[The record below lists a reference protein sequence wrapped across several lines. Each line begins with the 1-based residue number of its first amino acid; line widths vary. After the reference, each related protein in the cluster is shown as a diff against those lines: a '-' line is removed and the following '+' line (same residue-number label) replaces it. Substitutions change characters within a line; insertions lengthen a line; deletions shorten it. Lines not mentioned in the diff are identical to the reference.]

1 MLNLE
6 ARVCEVQAQ
15 IQSLKHKT
23 YKAVDKGQESLDFT
37 GGEQSDLVERI
48 MLCETEKSIKWNVS
62 THQSIY
68 S

>member
-6 ARVCEVQAQ
+6 ARVCKVQAQ
-15 IQSLKHKT
+15 IQSLKHTKWWT
-23 YKAVDKGQESLDFT
+23 KVQESLDFT
-37 GGEQSDLVERI
+37 SGEQSDLVERI
-48 MLCETEKSIKWNVS
+48 SLCETETSIKWNVS